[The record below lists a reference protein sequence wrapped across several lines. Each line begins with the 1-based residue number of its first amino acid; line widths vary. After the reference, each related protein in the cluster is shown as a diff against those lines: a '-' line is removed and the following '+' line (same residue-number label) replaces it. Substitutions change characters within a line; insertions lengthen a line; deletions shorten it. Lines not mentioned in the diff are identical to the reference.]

1 MFHTRVVRDDTTGL
15 DLEELLNPEEQ
26 QRFRKLC
33 LDTSPEEL
41 TQLPEVVE
49 MHLEQIRDNQGANT
63 DVETAEAIGSALLGL
78 LAHTPAVDFTAEA
91 RSLIRG
97 AVEYFLLADDAAGDL
112 DEVLGFDDDAR
123 VVNSMLQRIGHTDH
137 LIELS

>member
-1 MFHTRVVRDDTTGL
+1 MIDDTPGL

-41 TQLPEVVE
+41 TQLPDVVE
-49 MHLEQIRDNQGANT
+49 LHLDQIRENQGANT
-63 DVETAEAIGSALLGL
+63 DVETAEAIGKALLGL
-78 LAHTPAVDFTAEA
+78 LAGTPAVDFTTEE

-112 DEVLGFDDDAR
+112 DEVLGLDDDAR
-123 VVNSMLQRIGHTDH
+123 VVNSVLQRIGRTDH
-137 LIELS
+137 LIELN